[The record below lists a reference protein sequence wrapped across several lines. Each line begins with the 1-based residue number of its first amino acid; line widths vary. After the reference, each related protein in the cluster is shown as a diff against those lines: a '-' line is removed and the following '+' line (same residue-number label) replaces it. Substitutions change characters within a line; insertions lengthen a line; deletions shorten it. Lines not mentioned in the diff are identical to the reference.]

1 MCSRHRFAVLLAAM
15 FFFLELNDRADAM
28 NVAFQS
34 AVNYQV
40 GKAPRAVAFADFN
53 RDGKM
58 DLAVADNGDVTV
70 NDNGGIT
77 ILLGNDD
84 GTFQAANNLIAGKNP
99 FGLAASDFNQ
109 DGNPDLALIDISGLG
124 VLLGNGKGTFGSV
137 TYFPT
142 KSQPVSLAVADL

>member
-1 MCSRHRFAVLLAAM
+1 MRSRHRFAVLLAAM
-15 FFFLELNDRADAM
+15 FFFLALNDRADAM

-40 GKAPRAVAFADFN
+40 GRAPRAAASADFN

-58 DLAVADNGDVTV
+58 DLAVA
-70 NDNGGIT
+70 DNGGIT

-84 GTFQAANNLIAGKNP
+84 GTFQAAHNLIAGKNP
-99 FGLAASDFNQ
+99 FGLTASDFNQ
-109 DGNPDLALIDISGLG
+109 DGNPDLALIDASGLG